1 MLDDDRP
8 MTWDSASE
16 DEAFDTRQ
24 NVAHAEPTDAAALRE
39 FEELDL
45 AVVLGQFVR
54 RPRATVAALRHVIAP
69 EAVRPAEPF
78 TWEMPPAAPPALV
91 TAPMPETERIAARE
105 QLGQLGMF
113 ALAFVLALRGATV
126 MVANH
131 PFRTENPQLIEG
143 AGWFLIAAVLWL
155 IGELLPHRAA
165 LWQRARASTW
175 RGRLLV
181 VSWVLVGWLA
191 LHGLSFWTDAS
202 DEILVLQRDT
212 AYITAMIGQGAI
224 TLLLAGVAA
233 VIVWLRGRQWFPR
246 KSQVPADEHGADWD
260 LPWYMRIHP
269 ARPFLLL
276 IGSGLCVIT
285 WFNTANNFI
294 TDLGIVAWLGSV
306 FMVTMAFAPRRWW
319 NLPARL
325 RDKVLA
331 VRRAEYRRYAWVIL
345 ALGLILAVGS
355 FFRLYN
361 LNGSPQNLTA
371 IPPEMTSDHVEKILD
386 AQRVREG
393 SRNIF
398 FANNGGREPFQ
409 MYAMAAFASL
419 PGQGMTYESLK
430 LLKVIESILILPF
443 MFWLGYD
450 LMRTERP
457 RLRILMGLALTG
469 LIAVS
474 FWDVTITRLGLRIV
488 LTPLVAAVLL
498 LYLARAMRSND
509 IGDYLKVGL
518 VLGFGL
524 YTYQAVRMLPVVV
537 VLGAVMAF
545 LLIWQQR
552 RARMRVIGNLAALVL
567 VAVVAFLPMIHYT
580 TQYPEQFLRRTFG
593 RLLGDDVIEERLPN
607 GMLVLRDATVEE
619 RFNAFVGNLPVLFG
633 NVRNALL
640 MFHWKG
646 DVAWIN
652 NYPNYPALD
661 AWSGALLL
669 VGSVGWVALAWRRR
683 DVVYAMIPLALGVML
698 LPSALSI
705 AYPIENPSF
714 TRTSGAMPMVYLIAA
729 LPLALVADGLAR
741 LQQSAVARML
751 GAVAFI
757 VPLAASY
764 TLNFDVYMN
773 RFPESYIGSSLPHSE
788 GGQIVRDFVAGGGSF
803 GNAFLIAYPNWWDHR
818 AVGLAAGMEDR
829 WPNGVYDL
837 NLDDDRLHAVD
848 YVPDF
853 IQTALNAVPKFRFD
867 PNRPMLFFY
876 HRDDRATSEQLR
888 AWFPEGQEILHIS
901 YQRGDDFKY
910 FVAPPLTEEGLEAFL
925 NAASST
931 EETRP

>member
-8 MTWDSASE
+8 ISDIPLE
-16 DEAFDTRQ
+16 DDQFDTRE
-24 NVAHAEPTDAAALRE
+24 NVARVELVDAAAALRD

-45 AVVLGQFVR
+45 TVVLGQFLR
-54 RPRATVAALRHVIAP
+54 RPRATAAALRHVIAP
-69 EAVRPAEPF
+69 QSARRAEPF
-78 TWEMPPAAPPALV
+78 AWEMPPAAPSLPA
-91 TAPMPETERIAARE
+91 APAAEEADQAAARDRLA
-105 QLGQLGMF
+105 QLGLFG
-113 ALAFVLALRGATV
+113 LAFGLALRGALV

-131 PFRTENPQLIEG
+131 PFRTENPQLVEG
-143 AGWFLIAAVLWL
+143 AGWFLMAALVWL
-155 IGELLPHRAA
+155 IGELLPHRRAI
-165 LWQRARASTW
+165 WQRARASTW

-181 VSWVLVGWLA
+181 VCWVLVGWLT
-191 LHGLSFWTDAS
+191 LHGLSFWADAS

-212 AYITAMIGQGAI
+212 TYITAMIRQGAL

-233 VIVWLRGRQWFPR
+233 LIVWARQRQWFP
-246 KSQVPADEHGADWD
+246 PAPTAANEILSAEWD
-260 LPWYMRIHP
+260 VPWYMRIHP
-269 ARPFLLL
+269 LRPFLLL
-276 IGSGLCVIT
+276 IGSALCVVT
-285 WFNTANNFI
+285 WLNTANNFI
-294 TDLGIVAWLGSV
+294 TDVGIAAWLSSV
-306 FMVTMAFAPRRWW
+306 GTVTMAFAPRRWW
-319 NLPARL
+319 NLPARIA
-325 RDKVLA
+325 DKARA
-331 VRRAEYRRYAWVIL
+331 VRHAEYKRYAWAIL
-345 ALGLILAVGS
+345 ALSLIVAVGA
-355 FFRLYN
+355 FYRLHN
-361 LNGSPQNLTA
+361 LNGSPENLTA

-457 RLRILMGLALTG
+457 RLRVLIGLALAG
-469 LIAVS
+469 LTAVS

-488 LTPLVAAVLL
+488 LTPLVAAALL
-498 LYLARAMRSND
+498 VYLARAMRSND

-524 YTYQAVRMLPVVV
+524 YTYQAVRMMPVVV
-537 VLGAVMAF
+537 VLGAAMA
-545 LLIWQQR
+545 LLFIWKHR
-552 RARMRVIGNLAALVL
+552 RARLQVVTNLAALV
-567 VAVVAFLPMIHYT
+567 VVSAVAFLPMIHYT
-580 TQYPEQFLRRTFG
+580 TQYPEQFLQRTFG

-607 GMLVLRDATVEE
+607 GLLVLREATVEE
-619 RFNAFVGNLPVLFG
+619 RFNAFVENLPVLFG

-669 VGSVGWVALAWRRR
+669 VGTVGWLALAWRRR

-714 TRTSGAMPMVYLIAA
+714 TRTSGAMPMTYLIAA
-729 LPLALVADGLAR
+729 LPLALMADGLAR
-741 LQQSAVARML
+741 LRESSVTRML
-751 GAVAFI
+751 GAVVFI

-773 RFPESYIGSSLPHSE
+773 RFPESYLNNSLPHSE
-788 GGQIVRDFVAGGGSF
+788 GGRIVRDFVASGGSF

-837 NLDDDRLHAVD
+837 NLNDNRTRDVD

-853 IQTALNAVPKFRFD
+853 IQTALNAPPKFRFD

-876 HRDDRATSEQLR
+876 HRDDRATSEQLQ
-888 AWFPEGQEILHIS
+888 AWFPQGREVLHVS
-901 YQRGDDFKY
+901 YQVGDDFRY
-910 FVAPPLTEEGLEAFL
+910 FVAPPLGVDGLQAFL
-925 NAASST
+925 TTATSV

>member
-1 MLDDDRP
+1 MLDDNRP
-8 MTWDSASE
+8 TWDSASE

-24 NVAHAEPTDAAALRE
+24 NVARAEPMDAAAALRE

-45 AVVLGQFVR
+45 TVVLGQFLR

-69 EAVRPAEPF
+69 EAARPAQPF
-78 TWEMPPAAPPALV
+78 KWENPPPAPRAPV
-91 TAPMPETERIAARE
+91 TAPVPETEHIAARE
-105 QLGQLGMF
+105 RLGQLGLF
-113 ALAFVLALRGATV
+113 VVAFVLALRGATV

-143 AGWFLIAAVLWL
+143 AGWFLIAAVVWL
-155 IGELLPHRAA
+155 IGELLPHRAVI
-165 LWQRARASTW
+165 WQRVRASTW
-175 RGRLLV
+175 RGRALA
-181 VSWVLVGWLA
+181 VSWALVIWLA
-191 LHGLSFWTDAS
+191 LHGLSFWADAS
-202 DEILVLQRDT
+202 DEVLVLQRDT
-212 AYITAMIGQGAI
+212 AYITSMIGQGAL
-224 TLLLAGVAA
+224 TLLLAGLAA
-233 VIVWLRGRQWFPR
+233 LIVWARGRQWFPR
-246 KSQVPADEHGADWD
+246 KPEAPADDAAAEWD

-276 IGSGLCVIT
+276 IGSGLCVVT

-294 TDLGIVAWLGSV
+294 TDLGVVAWLGSV

-319 NLPARL
+319 NLPARI
-325 RDKVLA
+325 RDRALA
-331 VRRAEYRRYAWVIL
+331 VRRAEYKRYAWVIL
-345 ALGLILAVGS
+345 ALGVIVAVGS
-355 FFRLYN
+355 FYRLYN

-409 MYAMAAFASL
+409 MYAMAVFASL

-488 LTPLVAAVLL
+488 LTPLVAALLL

-537 VLGAVMAF
+537 VLGAVMA
-545 LLIWQQR
+545 LLFIWWQR
-552 RARMRVIGNLAALVL
+552 RARLRVIGNLAALVL
-567 VAVVAFLPMIHYT
+567 VAMVAFLPMIHYT

-714 TRTSGAMPMVYLIAA
+714 TRTSGALPMVYLIAA

-741 LQQSAVARML
+741 LRESAVMRML
-751 GAVAFI
+751 GAVVFI

-773 RFPESYIGSSLPHSE
+773 RFPESYLSNALPHSE
-788 GGQIVRDFVAGGGSF
+788 GGQILRDFVASGGSF

-837 NLDDDRLHAVD
+837 NLDDDRPHAVD

-876 HRDDRATSEQLR
+876 HRDDRATSEQLL
-888 AWFPEGQEILHIS
+888 AWFPEGREILHIS
-901 YQRGDDFKY
+901 YQQGDDFKY
-910 FVAPPLTEEGLEAFL
+910 FVAPPLTEGGLQAFL
-925 NAASST
+925 NPASSA